1 MARFHEN
8 AKLILG
14 ELDAAL
20 AAVREPDVDA
30 FVDAILASEKVFVTG
45 LGRVLLSLQAFVKR
59 LNHLGVPAWYVG
71 EMNEPA
77 LTSRDLFI
85 VGSGSGET
93 AVPITIT
100 KIARKLGARIVH
112 IGSNPNC
119 SLSALTDLFVRIPVR
134 TKLELADE
142 IPSRQIMS
150 SLFEQSLLIL
160 GDAVALQI
168 AERKSITDM
177 KALWALHANLE

>member
-1 MARFHEN
+1 MPQFHEN
-8 AKLILG
+8 ARFILS

-20 AAVREPDVDA
+20 AAVNESEVEA
-30 FVDAILASEKVFVTG
+30 LVDAILAAQKVFVTG

-100 KIARKLGARIVH
+100 KIARGLGARIVH
-112 IGSNPNC
+112 IGSNPKC
-119 SLSALTDLFVRIPVR
+119 SLSSLTDIFVRIPVH
-134 TKLELADE
+134 TKLELADK
-142 IPSRQIMS
+142 IPSRQIMG
-150 SLFEQSLLIL
+150 SLFEQCLLIL
-160 GDAVALQI
+160 GDAVTLRI
-168 AERKSITDM
+168 AEKKSITEM

>member
-1 MARFHEN
+1 MPQFHEN
-8 AKLILG
+8 ARLILG
-14 ELDAAL
+14 ELDQAL
-20 AAVREPDVDA
+20 AAVNESQVEA
-30 FVDAILASEKVFVTG
+30 FVDAILGAEKVFATG

-59 LNHLGVPAWYVG
+59 LNHLGIPAWFVG

-77 LTSRDLFI
+77 LTARDLFI

-112 IGSNPNC
+112 LGSNPAC
-119 SLSALTDLFVRIPVR
+119 SLSPLADIFVRIPVR
-134 TKLELADE
+134 TRLELADE

-150 SLFEQSLLIL
+150 SLFEQCLLIL
-160 GDAVALQI
+160 GDAVALRI
-168 AERKSITDM
+168 AEKKSITDM